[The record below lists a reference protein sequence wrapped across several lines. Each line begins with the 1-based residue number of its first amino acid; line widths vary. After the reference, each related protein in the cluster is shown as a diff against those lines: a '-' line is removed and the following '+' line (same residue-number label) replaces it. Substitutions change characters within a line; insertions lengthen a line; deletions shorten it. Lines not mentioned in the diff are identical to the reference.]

1 MKIAIVNDLRM
12 AVESLR
18 RVVAKTSRHEVCWV
32 AYDGADA
39 VRQCATLRPDLILM
53 DLIMPVM
60 DGVEATRR
68 IMRTTPCAILVV
80 TASVGGNASKV
91 YEAMSHGALDA
102 AKTPM
107 LHQAGAEQT
116 VTDLIAKIDAIG
128 QLLGPAVAP
137 APRIP
142 SGPTDRVQLDAA
154 LPPVLALGASTG
166 GPQAIARILSELR
179 PDLPLATVLIQ
190 HISPEFA
197 PGLATWL
204 NRITGREIALVQER
218 ATLAVGGVYLAAAGQ
233 HIVLAASGQLA
244 GTAEPRALIYRP
256 SVDVF
261 LHSIAR
267 LPSGRATGVLLTG
280 MGRDGAEG
288 LMAMRK
294 RGHHTV
300 AQDKASCVVYGMPRA
315 AAELG
320 AAAQILPLETIASHL
335 NHRFSNRAHVS

>member
-18 RVVAKTSRHEVCWV
+18 RVIAQSPQHEVCWV

-39 VRQCATLRPDLILM
+39 VRRCATSHPDLILM

-68 IMRTTPCAILVV
+68 IMQKAPCAILVV

-91 YEAMSHGALDA
+91 YDALSHGALDA
-102 AKTPM
+102 TKTPM
-107 LHQAGAEQT
+107 LHQAGSEQT
-116 VTDLIAKIDAIG
+116 ATDLIAKIDAIG
-128 QLLGPAVAP
+128 QLLGPGAGLGTRLPPV
-137 APRIP
+137 
-142 SGPTDRVQLDAA
+142 PTDHLQLTEG
-154 LPPVLALGASTG
+154 LPRVLALGASTG
-166 GPQAIARILSELR
+166 GPQAIARILSDLR

-218 ATLAVGGVYLAAAGQ
+218 ATLAVGGVYLAASGQ
-233 HIVLAASGQLA
+233 HIVLAASGQLVA
-244 GTAEPRALIYRP
+244 TSEPRELIYRP

-261 LHSIAR
+261 FDSIAR

-280 MGRDGAEG
+280 MGRDGAQG
-288 LMAMRK
+288 LLAMRK

-300 AQDKASCVVYGMPRA
+300 AQDKASCVVYGMPRS

-335 NHRFSNRAHVS
+335 NLRFPSQSRVG